1 MRKSKRQKIPQVAV
15 LLDSC
20 HETSRG
26 MLRGIFEYVRLY
38 GPWGLNIVTGGIHEQ
53 KLPDF
58 KFWKG
63 SGVIANSYSREMAD
77 AIVAAR
83 LPTVIFDLND
93 EWQETWY
100 ALSQACQVQ
109 CDSVATGKM
118 AADYLIQKGFSSFA
132 FVGETNGIN
141 WSRWRKDAFIQRLAE
156 AGFSCHICPD
166 PCLGKRAWELERKAV
181 IRWLRKLPKPIAI
194 FAAHDARGRQL
205 LDACLAA
212 DIRVPYEA
220 AVLSVDNDP
229 LICETCIPSLSSI
242 RMDVE
247 AAGYAAAELLDKRM
261 FGTLKRHA
269 QKETKTYPP
278 LEVVSRLSTQTIH
291 VNDKLV
297 IEALEF
303 IRINAGLNIRVSD
316 VADHV
321 AVSPRWLEKRFE
333 CVLNRSVIDE
343 LKRVRM
349 ETILRL
355 VSQTMQ
361 PFDHIAKKCGFAS
374 VNHLRKLFREERGQ
388 TMSACREQALEQ
400 IIHNTANRRISSS
413 AVAKP
418 PLRTHRLQAV
428 HLNRTGAL
436 PTAPQ
441 KAQKTPAAHRV
452 APPSDVAPHK
462 PAPTA

>member
-1 MRKSKRQKIPQVAV
+1 MKKSKRQKIPQVAV

-38 GPWGLNIVTGGIHEQ
+38 GPWGLNIVTGGVFEQ

-58 KFWKG
+58 KCWKG

-77 AIVAAR
+77 AIVKAR

-100 ALSQACQVQ
+100 VMSHACQVQ
-109 CDSVATGKM
+109 CDSVATGRM
-118 AADYLIQKGFSSFA
+118 AAEHLIREGFTRFA
-132 FVGETNGIN
+132 FVGQTNGIN
-141 WSRWRKDAFIQRLAE
+141 WSRWRKEAFVGRLGE
-156 AGFSCHICPD
+156 SGFSCHLYPE
-166 PCLGKRAWELERKAV
+166 PALGHEDGNLERNKL
-181 IRWLRKLPKPIAI
+181 IRWLKKLPKPIAL
-194 FAAHDARGRQL
+194 FAAHDARARQV

-242 RMDVE
+242 RLDVE

-261 FGTLKRHA
+261 FGMAKRMA
-269 QKETKTYPP
+269 PKETVTYPP
-278 LEVVSRLSTQTIH
+278 LEIVPRLSTQTIH

-297 IEALEF
+297 IRALEF

-321 AVSPRWLEKRFE
+321 KVSPRWLEKRFE
-333 CVLNRSVIDE
+333 CVLERSVIDE
-343 LKRVRM
+343 VKRVRM
-349 ETILRL
+349 ETVLRL
-355 VSQTMQ
+355 VTQTQQ
-361 PFDHIAKKCGFAS
+361 PFDHIARKCGFLS
-374 VNHLRKLFREERGQ
+374 VNHLRTLFREEIGQ
-388 TMSACREQALEQ
+388 TMSDYRVQ
-400 IIHNTANRRISSS
+400 H
-413 AVAKP
+413 
-418 PLRTHRLQAV
+418 RTR
-428 HLNRTGAL
+428 
-436 PTAPQ
+436 
-441 KAQKTPAAHRV
+441 
-452 APPSDVAPHK
+452 D
-462 PAPTA
+462 

>member
-1 MRKSKRQKIPQVAV
+1 MKKSKRQKIPQVAV

-38 GPWGLNIVTGGIHEQ
+38 GPWGLNIVTGGVFEQ

-100 ALSQACQVQ
+100 AMSHACQVH
-109 CDSVATGKM
+109 CDSGATGRM
-118 AADYLIQKGFSSFA
+118 AADHFIQKGFTRFA
-132 FVGETNGIN
+132 FVGEINGIN
-141 WSRWRKDAFIQRLAE
+141 WSRWRKEAFVCRLGE
-156 AGFSCHICPD
+156 AGHACHIYQGFAP
-166 PCLGKRAWELERKAV
+166 GQKEWELERKQM
-181 IRWLRKLPKPIAI
+181 ICWLQKLPKPIAI
-194 FAAHDARGRQL
+194 FAAHDTRGRQV

-242 RMDVE
+242 RLDVE

-261 FGTLKRHA
+261 FALSRRGET
-269 QKETKTYPP
+269 KETVTYPP

-297 IEALEF
+297 IGALEF

-316 VADHV
+316 VAEHV
-321 AVSPRWLEKRFE
+321 KVSPRWLEKRFE
-333 CVLNRSVIDE
+333 CVLERSVIDE
-343 LKRVRM
+343 VKRVRM

-355 VSQTMQ
+355 VTQTQQ
-361 PFDHIAKKCGFAS
+361 PFDHIARKCGFLS
-374 VNHLRKLFREERGQ
+374 VNHLRTLFREEIGQ
-388 TMSACREQALEQ
+388 TMSDY
-400 IIHNTANRRISSS
+400 
-413 AVAKP
+413 
-418 PLRTHRLQAV
+418 
-428 HLNRTGAL
+428 
-436 PTAPQ
+436 
-441 KAQKTPAAHRV
+441 RV
-452 APPSDVAPHK
+452 QHGTCEKRP
-462 PAPTA
+462 

>member
-1 MRKSKRQKIPQVAV
+1 MMRGV
-15 LLDSC
+15 
-20 HETSRG
+20 
-26 MLRGIFEYVRLY
+26 FEYVRLY
-38 GPWGLNIVTGGIHEQ
+38 GPWGLSIVTGGVSEQ

-58 KFWKG
+58 RFWKG
-63 SGVIANSYSREMAD
+63 SGIIANVYSREMAD

-83 LPTVIFDLND
+83 LPTIIFDWND
-93 EWQETWY
+93 DWQEAWY
-100 ALSQACQVQ
+100 VLSHACQVQ
-109 CDSVATGKM
+109 CDSTATGQL
-118 AADYLIQKGFSSFA
+118 AADFFIQKGFARFA
-132 FVGETNGIN
+132 FVGEPSGLN
-141 WSRWRKDAFIQRLAE
+141 WSRWRKESFVKRLAE

-166 PCLGKRAWELERKAV
+166 PLPAQRKWERDRKQL
-181 IRWLRKLPKPIAI
+181 IRWLRNLPKPIAI
-194 FAAHDARGRQL
+194 FAAHDLRARQV

-220 AVLSVDNDP
+220 AVLGVDNDP

-242 RMDVE
+242 RLDVE

-261 FGTLKRHA
+261 FGALKRHA

-333 CVLNRSVIDE
+333 RSRGRSVIDE
-343 LKRVRM
+343 IKRVRM
-349 ETILRL
+349 ETILSL
-355 VSQTMQ
+355 VTQTRQ

-388 TMSACREQALEQ
+388 TMSACRA
-400 IIHNTANRRISSS
+400 
-413 AVAKP
+413 AVLMSGEP
-418 PLRTHRLQAV
+418 VPVRPGR
-428 HLNRTGAL
+428 
-436 PTAPQ
+436 PTAGRGPRTR
-441 KAQKTPAAHRV
+441 A
-452 APPSDVAPHK
+452 
-462 PAPTA
+462 

>member
-1 MRKSKRQKIPQVAV
+1 MRKSKRQKMPQVAV

-38 GPWGLNIVTGGIHEQ
+38 GPWGLNIVTGGVLEQ

-58 KFWKG
+58 RFWKG

-83 LPTVIFDLND
+83 LPAVIFDLND

-100 ALSQACQVQ
+100 AMSHASQVQ
-109 CDSVATGKM
+109 CDSVATGLM
-118 AADYLIQKGFSSFA
+118 ATDHLVQKGFTRFA
-132 FVGETNGIN
+132 FVGETHGIN
-141 WSRWRKDAFIQRLAE
+141 WSRWRKEEFVRHLGE
-156 AGFSCHICPD
+156 AGYACHLYPE
-166 PCLGKRAWELERKAV
+166 PAPGQKEWELERKQM
-181 IRWLRKLPKPIAI
+181 IRWLQKLPKPIAI
-194 FAAHDARGRQL
+194 FAAHDTRGRQV

-242 RMDVE
+242 RLDVE

-261 FGTLKRHA
+261 FGATARALE
-269 QKETKTYPP
+269 KETVTYPP

-297 IEALEF
+297 IDALEF
-303 IRINAGLNIRVSD
+303 VRINAGLNIRVSD
-316 VADHV
+316 VADHIKI
-321 AVSPRWLEKRFE
+321 SPRWLEKRFD

-343 LKRVRM
+343 IKRVRM

-355 VSQTMQ
+355 VSQTQQ
-361 PFDHIAKKCGFAS
+361 PFDQIAKKCGFAS
-374 VNHLRKLFREERGQ
+374 VNHLRALFREETGQ
-388 TMSACREQALEQ
+388 TMSACRGQAPV
-400 IIHNTANRRISSS
+400 RRH
-413 AVAKP
+413 AVQ
-418 PLRTHRLQAV
+418 RSER
-428 HLNRTGAL
+428 
-436 PTAPQ
+436 
-441 KAQKTPAAHRV
+441 
-452 APPSDVAPHK
+452 
-462 PAPTA
+462 